1 MFSTASKV
9 GAEKHP
15 NSVAGKI
22 KYGTAGFR
30 TK

>member
-1 MFSTASKV
+1 MFSKASKV
-9 GAEKHP
+9 GMEKHP
-15 NSVAGKI
+15 NAVTGKI